1 MKSFLNYQQLDEAA
15 GKNLH
20 LEHLEDEIFNNG
32 INGGRAAI
40 NFLRS
45 LRDMLRGDTKSKVNV
60 TVKWDGAPAIF
71 FGIDPEDDKFFVAKK
86 GIFNKNPKV
95 YKSHADIDADTSG
108 DLSDKLKVA
117 FDHLQDLKLGG
128 DVYQGDLMFTKKDLK
143 KETIE
148 GENLITFGPNAIV
161 YAVPTDS
168 ELGKTINKSNMGI
181 IIHTKYSGGPT
192 LQDMTATFNIDV
204 SGFGNVKGLWYQDAE
219 YKDVSGNATLTSK
232 ETTELDVILSKAGK
246 AFRGINSKEF
256 NAILKMQESMIGGI
270 AGASIKTFINSK
282 IRQQTNVNPKSA
294 AADYTKYI
302 ETYFNEKQ
310 IAKVK
315 TQKAKDQKAQMR
327 DEYMRLT
334 QKYKKTLVAVFAF
347 YSLINEGKLLLV
359 RKLESVK
366 QLTKTFNRTSDGY
379 EVTEPEGFVAVD
391 KVGGSAVKLVDR
403 LTFSYNNFTAA
414 KNWTK

>member
-20 LEHLEDEIFNNG
+20 LEHLEDELFNNG
-32 INGGRAAI
+32 IDGGRAAI

-108 DLSDKLKVA
+108 DLSDKLKVS
-117 FDHLQDLKLGG
+117 FDHLQKLKLGG

-143 KETIE
+143 TETIE
-148 GENLITFGPNAIV
+148 GEKLVTFGPNAIV

-168 ELGKTINKSNMGI
+168 ELGKTISKSNMGI

-192 LQDMTATFNIDV
+192 LQDMGATFNIDV
-204 SGFGNVKGLWYQDAE
+204 SGFGNVSGLWYQDAE

-246 AFRGINSKEF
+246 AFRGINSKDFKE
-256 NAILKMQESMIGGI
+256 ILKMQETLTGGI

-282 IRQQTNVNPKSA
+282 IRQQKNVNPKSA

-302 ETYFNEKQ
+302 ETYFNDKQ

-334 QKYKKTLVAVFAF
+334 QKYQKTLVAVFAF

-391 KVGGSAVKLVDR
+391 KVGGGAVKLVDR